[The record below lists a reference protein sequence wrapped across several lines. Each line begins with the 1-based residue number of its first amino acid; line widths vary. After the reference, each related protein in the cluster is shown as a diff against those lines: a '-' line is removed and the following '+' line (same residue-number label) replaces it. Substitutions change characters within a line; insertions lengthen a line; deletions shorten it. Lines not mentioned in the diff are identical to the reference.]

1 MSNKVRFDEMP
12 ESKSFKILLWILG
25 IAFVMGMI
33 LAALQAVGTI
43 DINYGELSYTEW
55 FLRHNQSY
63 EQYLKQQEHQ
73 SLVGQ
78 VSILVLLPL
87 AYAFFCWLCIIY
99 APSQWTKCQHGHVIG
114 KNKLNKYCR
123 VCGVKLN
130 TEEPL
135 A

>member
-43 DINYGELSYTEW
+43 DLIAGDLSYHQWLE
-55 FLRHNQSY
+55 RHNQTY
-63 EQYLKQQEHQ
+63 QEYLKYQEHQ
-73 SLVGQ
+73 NLIGHVF
-78 VSILVLLPL
+78 ILVFLPL